1 MELITGGVGFVAVG
15 AIVIGLAE
23 FEMDLVENNE
33 MIYLDLDG
41 VFADFNG
48 AVQKHCPGLIYQQ
61 HSKQIWQVLE
71 TIPNFFSTLDVLPSL
86 KIYDDIASNTNI
98 EMQFLTA
105 LPRATGYLKTAQRD
119 KTDWVHEH
127 IDWAQVNCV
136 SSWEMK
142 KYFCR
147 GKHDL
152 LIDDSPRNIEDWAK
166 AGGTGILHI
175 TLEDTI
181 TKLKQLGIT

>member
-1 MELITGGVGFVAVG
+1 
-15 AIVIGLAE
+15 
-23 FEMDLVENNE
+23 

-48 AVQKHCPGLIYQQ
+48 AVQKHCPGLVYQQ
-61 HSKQIWQVLE
+61 HSKQIWEVLE
-71 TIPNFFSTLDVLPSL
+71 TIPNFFSTLDVLPDL
-86 KIYDDIASNTNI
+86 KLYDIVLGNDFDV
-98 EMQFLTA
+98 QFLTA

-127 IDWAQVNCV
+127 IDCAQVNCV

-147 GKHDL
+147 GKHDI
-152 LIDDSPRNIEDWAK
+152 LIDDSPRNITDWIK
-166 AGGTGILHI
+166 VGGTGILHV
-175 TLEDTI
+175 TLEDT
-181 TKLKQLGIT
+181 LKQIHQLGIT

>member
-1 MELITGGVGFVAVG
+1 
-15 AIVIGLAE
+15 
-23 FEMDLVENNE
+23 

-48 AVQKHCPGLIYQQ
+48 AVQKHCPGLVYQQ
-61 HSKQIWQVLE
+61 HSKQIWSVLE
-71 TIPNFFSTLDVLPSL
+71 TIPNFFSTLGVLPNL
-86 KIYDDIASNTNI
+86 NLYDIVLGNDFDV
-98 EMQFLTA
+98 QFLTA

-119 KTDWVHEH
+119 KTDWVHWH
-127 IDWAQVNCV
+127 IDDWAQVNCV

-147 GKHDL
+147 GKHDI
-152 LIDDSPRNIEDWAK
+152 LIDDSPRNIEDWIK
-166 AGGTGILHI
+166 VGGTGVLHV
-175 TLEDTI
+175 TPEDTI

>member
-1 MELITGGVGFVAVG
+1 
-15 AIVIGLAE
+15 
-23 FEMDLVENNE
+23 

-61 HSKQIWQVLE
+61 HSKQIWKILE
-71 TIPNFFSTLDVLPSL
+71 TIPHFFSTLDPFLPNL
-86 KIYDDIASNTNI
+86 KLYEIASNTNI

-119 KTDWVHEH
+119 KTDWVHCH
-127 IDWAQVNCV
+127 INAWAQVNCV

-142 KYFCR
+142 KHFCR
-147 GKHDL
+147 GKHDI
-152 LIDDSPRNIEDWAK
+152 LIDDSPRNIEDWIK
-166 AGGTGILHI
+166 VGGTGILHV

>member
-1 MELITGGVGFVAVG
+1 
-15 AIVIGLAE
+15 
-23 FEMDLVENNE
+23 

-48 AVQKHCPGLIYQQ
+48 AVQKHCPGLVYQQ
-61 HSKQIWQVLE
+61 HSKQIWSVLE
-71 TIPNFFSTLDVLPSL
+71 TIPNFFSTLDPILPDLKLYDIVLGN
-86 KIYDDIASNTNI
+86 DFDV
-98 EMQFLTA
+98 QFLTA

-119 KTDWVHEH
+119 KTDWVHWH
-127 IDWAQVNCV
+127 IDDWAQVNCV

-147 GKHDL
+147 GKHDI
-152 LIDDSPRNIEDWAK
+152 LIDDSPRNIEDWIK
-166 AGGTGILHI
+166 VGGTGILHV

-181 TKLKQLGIT
+181 AQMNELGIT

>member
-1 MELITGGVGFVAVG
+1 
-15 AIVIGLAE
+15 
-23 FEMDLVENNE
+23 

-61 HSKQIWQVLE
+61 HSKQIWKILE
-71 TIPNFFSTLDVLPSL
+71 TIPHFFSTLDPILPSL

-127 IDWAQVNCV
+127 IDCAQVNCV

-147 GKHDL
+147 GKCDI

-166 AGGTGILHI
+166 AGGTGILHV
-175 TLEDTI
+175 TLDDT
-181 TKLKQLGIT
+181 LQQMHQLGIT

>member
-1 MELITGGVGFVAVG
+1 
-15 AIVIGLAE
+15 
-23 FEMDLVENNE
+23 

-61 HSKQIWQVLE
+61 HSKQIWSVLE
-71 TIPNFFSTLDVLPSL
+71 TIPNFFSTLDPILSSW
-86 KIYDDIASNTNI
+86 KIYDKITSNTNF

-119 KTDWVHEH
+119 KTDWVHKH
-127 IDWAQVNCV
+127 IDKCTQVNCV

-147 GKHDL
+147 GKYDL
-152 LIDDSPRNIEDWAK
+152 LIDDSPRNIEDWIK
-166 AGGTGILHI
+166 VGGTGILHV
-175 TLEDTI
+175 TLDDT
-181 TKLKQLGIT
+181 LQQMHQLGIT

>member
-1 MELITGGVGFVAVG
+1 
-15 AIVIGLAE
+15 
-23 FEMDLVENNE
+23 

-41 VFADFNG
+41 VFADFNS

-61 HSKQIWQVLE
+61 HSKQIWRVLE
-71 TIPNFFSTLDVLPSL
+71 TIPHFFSTLDPILPSL

-142 KYFCR
+142 KHFCR
-147 GKHDL
+147 GKYDL

-166 AGGTGILHI
+166 AGGTGILHV
-175 TLEDTI
+175 TLEDT
-181 TKLKQLGIT
+181 LQQLQRFGIT

>member
-1 MELITGGVGFVAVG
+1 
-15 AIVIGLAE
+15 
-23 FEMDLVENNE
+23 

-61 HSKQIWQVLE
+61 HSKQIWKILE
-71 TIPNFFSTLDVLPSL
+71 TIPHFFSTLDVLPDL
-86 KIYDDIASNTNI
+86 KLYDIVLGNDFDV
-98 EMQFLTA
+98 QFLTA

-119 KTDWVHEH
+119 KTDWVHWH
-127 IDWAQVNCV
+127 IDDWAQVNCV

-147 GKHDL
+147 GKHDI
-152 LIDDSPRNIEDWAK
+152 LIDDSPRNIEDWIK
-166 AGGTGILHI
+166 VGGTGILHA
-175 TLEDTI
+175 TLEDT
-181 TKLKQLGIT
+181 LQQLGIT

>member
-1 MELITGGVGFVAVG
+1 
-15 AIVIGLAE
+15 
-23 FEMDLVENNE
+23 

-48 AVQKHCPGLIYQQ
+48 AVQKHCPGLVYQQ
-61 HSKQIWQVLE
+61 HSKQIWEVLE
-71 TIPNFFSTLDVLPSL
+71 TIPNFFSTLDVLPDL
-86 KIYDDIASNTNI
+86 KLYDIVLGNDFDV
-98 EMQFLTA
+98 QFLTA

-127 IDWAQVNCV
+127 IDAWAQVNCV

-147 GKHDL
+147 SKYDI
-152 LIDDSPRNIEDWAK
+152 LIDDSPRNIEDWIK
-166 AGGTGILHI
+166 VGGTGILHV
-175 TLEDTI
+175 TLEDT
-181 TKLKQLGIT
+181 LQQMHQLGIT

>member
-1 MELITGGVGFVAVG
+1 
-15 AIVIGLAE
+15 
-23 FEMDLVENNE
+23 

-61 HSKQIWQVLE
+61 HSKQIWKILE
-71 TIPNFFSTLDVLPSL
+71 TIPHFFSTLDPILPSL
-86 KIYDDIASNTNI
+86 KIYDDITSNTNI

-119 KTDWVHEH
+119 KTDWVHQY

>member
-1 MELITGGVGFVAVG
+1 
-15 AIVIGLAE
+15 
-23 FEMDLVENNE
+23 

-71 TIPNFFSTLDVLPSL
+71 TIPNFFSTLDLLPNLKLYDIVLS
-86 KIYDDIASNTNI
+86 KDIGV
-98 EMQFLTA
+98 EFLTA

-142 KYFCR
+142 KYFCQ
-147 GKHDL
+147 GKHDI
-152 LIDDSPRNIEDWAK
+152 LIDDSPRNIEDWIK
-166 AGGTGILHI
+166 VGGTGILHV
-175 TLEDTI
+175 TLEDTVQQMH
-181 TKLKQLGIT
+181 QLGIT

>member
-1 MELITGGVGFVAVG
+1 
-15 AIVIGLAE
+15 
-23 FEMDLVENNE
+23 

-48 AVQKHCPGLIYQQ
+48 AVQKHCPGMIYQQ
-61 HSKQIWQVLE
+61 HSKQIWEILE
-71 TIPNFFSTLDVLPSL
+71 TIPNFFSTLDPILPSL

-119 KTDWVHEH
+119 KTDWVHQY

>member
-1 MELITGGVGFVAVG
+1 
-15 AIVIGLAE
+15 
-23 FEMDLVENNE
+23 

-61 HSKQIWQVLE
+61 HSKQIWEILK
-71 TIPNFFSTLDVLPSL
+71 TIPHFFSTLDPILPSL

-147 GKHDL
+147 SKYDI
-152 LIDDSPRNIEDWAK
+152 LIDDSPRNIEDWIK
-166 AGGTGILHI
+166 VGGTGILHV
-175 TLEDTI
+175 TLDDT
-181 TKLKQLGIT
+181 LQQMHQLGIT

>member
-1 MELITGGVGFVAVG
+1 
-15 AIVIGLAE
+15 
-23 FEMDLVENNE
+23 

-71 TIPNFFSTLDVLPSL
+71 TIPNFFSTLDLLPNL
-86 KIYDDIASNTNI
+86 KLYDIASGNDNNV
-98 EMQFLTA
+98 EFLTA

-119 KTDWVHEH
+119 KTDWVHSH
-127 IDWAQVNCV
+127 IDDWAQVNCV

-142 KYFCR
+142 KYFCQ
-147 GKHDL
+147 GKHDI
-152 LIDDSPRNIEDWAK
+152 LIDDSPRNIEDWIK
-166 AGGTGILHI
+166 VGGTGILHV
-175 TLEDTI
+175 TLEET
-181 TKLKQLGIT
+181 LQQMHQLGIA

>member
-1 MELITGGVGFVAVG
+1 
-15 AIVIGLAE
+15 
-23 FEMDLVENNE
+23 

-71 TIPNFFSTLDVLPSL
+71 TIPHFFSTLDLLPNL
-86 KIYDDIASNTNI
+86 KIYDTALGNDINV
-98 EMQFLTA
+98 EFLTA
-105 LPRATGYLKTAQRD
+105 LPRATGFLKTAQRD
-119 KTDWVHEH
+119 KTDWVHSH
-127 IDWAQVNCV
+127 IDDWAQVNCV

-142 KYFCR
+142 KYFCQ
-147 GKHDL
+147 GELDI
-152 LIDDSPRNIEDWAK
+152 LIDDSPRNIEDWIK
-166 AGGTGILHI
+166 VGGTGILHV

-181 TKLKQLGIT
+181 AKLKHLGIT

>member
-1 MELITGGVGFVAVG
+1 
-15 AIVIGLAE
+15 
-23 FEMDLVENNE
+23 

-71 TIPNFFSTLDVLPSL
+71 TIPNFFSTLDLLPNL
-86 KIYDDIASNTNI
+86 KIYDVALGTDIDV
-98 EMQFLTA
+98 EFLTA
-105 LPRATGYLKTAQRD
+105 LPRATGYLKTAQRN

-127 IDWAQVNCV
+127 IDDWAQVNCV

-142 KYFCR
+142 KYFCQGER
-147 GKHDL
+147 DI
-152 LIDDSPRNIEDWAK
+152 LIDDSPRNIEDWIK
-166 AGGTGILHI
+166 VGGTGILHV

-181 TKLKQLGIT
+181 TKLKHLGIT

>member
-1 MELITGGVGFVAVG
+1 
-15 AIVIGLAE
+15 
-23 FEMDLVENNE
+23 

-181 TKLKQLGIT
+181 AKLKQLGIT

>member
-1 MELITGGVGFVAVG
+1 
-15 AIVIGLAE
+15 
-23 FEMDLVENNE
+23 

-71 TIPNFFSTLDVLPSL
+71 TIPNFFSTLDPILPNLKLYDIVL
-86 KIYDDIASNTNI
+86 DNDFDV
-98 EMQFLTA
+98 QFLTA

-127 IDWAQVNCV
+127 IDCAQVNCV

-147 GKHDL
+147 GKHDI
-152 LIDDSPRNIEDWAK
+152 LIDDSPRNIEDWIK
-166 AGGTGILHI
+166 VGGTGILHVTLKDTLQQMHQLEI
-175 TLEDTI
+175 T
-181 TKLKQLGIT
+181 

>member
-1 MELITGGVGFVAVG
+1 
-15 AIVIGLAE
+15 
-23 FEMDLVENNE
+23 

-71 TIPNFFSTLDVLPSL
+71 TIPNFFSTLDLLPNLKLYDIVLS
-86 KIYDDIASNTNI
+86 KDISV
-98 EMQFLTA
+98 EFLTP
-105 LPRATGYLKTAQRD
+105 LPRATGFLKTAQRV
-119 KTDWVHEH
+119 KTDWVHSH
-127 IDWAQVNCV
+127 IDDWAQVNCV

-147 GKHDL
+147 GVRDI
-152 LIDDSPRNIEDWAK
+152 LIDDSPRNIEDWIK
-166 AGGTGILHI
+166 VGGTGILHV
-175 TLEDTI
+175 TLEDT
-181 TKLKQLGIT
+181 LQQMHQLGIT

>member
-1 MELITGGVGFVAVG
+1 
-15 AIVIGLAE
+15 
-23 FEMDLVENNE
+23 

-48 AVQKHCPGLIYQQ
+48 AVQKHCPGLVYQQ
-61 HSKQIWQVLE
+61 HSKQIWSVLE
-71 TIPNFFSTLDVLPSL
+71 TIPNFFSTLDPILPDLKLYDIVLGN
-86 KIYDDIASNTNI
+86 DFDV
-98 EMQFLTA
+98 QFLTA

-119 KTDWVHEH
+119 KTDWVHWH
-127 IDWAQVNCV
+127 IDDWAQVNCV

-147 GKHDL
+147 GKHDI

-181 TKLKQLGIT
+181 AKLKQLGIT